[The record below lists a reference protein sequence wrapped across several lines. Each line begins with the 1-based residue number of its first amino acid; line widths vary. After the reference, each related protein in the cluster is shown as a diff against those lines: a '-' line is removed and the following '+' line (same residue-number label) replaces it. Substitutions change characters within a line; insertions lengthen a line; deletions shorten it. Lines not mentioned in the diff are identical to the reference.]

1 MSQKWYC
8 RFAGSVQGPFTLD
21 VLKALLRAG
30 QVDENV
36 PVRAESSEVWIH
48 LGDLL
53 ETAEAAQKNPSPSSP
68 SLSPPPPPP
77 PGSKGSPTLKVPT
90 KSSEFPSLV
99 DPLPPPTDVGPRRR
113 TSKSSKDA
121 VVWAWIGLVG
131 ALVTVAVLLV
141 LTLNGVIGPL
151 ARAKPQPESE
161 NETPT
166 TPSASK
172 VDRTLDKSA
181 LPPDAP
187 SAKEREPDS
196 SSEEPVTPVKKL
208 PPKRSEIAAKKPTP
222 EAPVD
227 PLKTTHDWFPG
238 RQPIN
243 TNGDREEI
251 YVEMWLAWND
261 YGDPV
266 TEFDMDDIAPESEA
280 TKGKAVASKGDA
292 TEEEMDPDAE
302 EPKSR
307 RKRPG
312 QKPEFVFAEITVRK
326 MKGTSI
332 EFQTWNGT
340 ADKKFLA
347 RLFDDEGREIP
358 AVPASGTKSVKRLDK
373 GVQMA
378 NGAVVRDAIVFEV
391 PKHRFEKLR
400 LLLPVASIGI
410 EATSPYIGFDF
421 APSSLGREE
430 VDPIGAKFTEA
441 PETEEESSEPET
453 KRPKSEFDSES
464 KSE

>member
-8 RFAGSVQGPFTLD
+8 RFAGSVQGPFTLE

-53 ETAEAAQKNPSPSSP
+53 ETAEAAQKNPSPGSP

-90 KSSEFPSLV
+90 KSSEFPSLD

-151 ARAKPQPESE
+151 ARAKPKPEADDDA
-161 NETPT
+161 TTT
-166 TPSASK
+166 TPLVPK
-172 VDRTLDKSA
+172 VDRTVDKSTS
-181 LPPDAP
+181 PPDPP
-187 SAKEREPDS
+187 STKEKEPDS
-196 SSEEPVTPVKKL
+196 SSEEPVVPVKK
-208 PPKRSEIAAKKPTP
+208 PPVRRPEIARKTTSDVA
-222 EAPVD
+222 VD

-238 RQPIN
+238 GQPIN
-243 TNGDREEI
+243 TTGAKEEI
-251 YVEMWLAWND
+251 YVEMWLAWSD

-266 TEFDMDDIAPESEA
+266 TRFEMDDIEPESETA
-280 TKGKAVASKGDA
+280 KGAASKSDSR
-292 TEEEMDPDAE
+292 EEEMDPESE
-302 EPKSR
+302 EPKSP

-326 MKGTSI
+326 MKGAPI

-347 RLFDDEGREIP
+347 RLFDDQGREIP

-453 KRPKSEFDSES
+453 KRPKLDSDSES